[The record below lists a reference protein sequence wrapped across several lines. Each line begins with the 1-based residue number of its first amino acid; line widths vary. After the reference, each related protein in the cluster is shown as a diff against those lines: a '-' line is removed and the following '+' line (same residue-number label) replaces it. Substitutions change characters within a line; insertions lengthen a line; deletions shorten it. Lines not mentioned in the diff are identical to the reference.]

1 MKSKVDKLDVDE
13 LVPNPFDLSKLSYIV
28 KVDVVKKGLYILKKK
43 IYMLRSKTLKVKHLI
58 CYNLTTNTTL
68 NAQIN
73 EAKNKIPS
81 INNLAAT
88 AALNA
93 KANEIKS

>member
-1 MKSKVDKLDVDE
+1 
-13 LVPNPFDLSKLSYIV
+13 
-28 KVDVVKKGLYILKKK
+28 
-43 IYMLRSKTLKVKHLI
+43 MLRSKTLKVKHLI